1 MMADA
6 RLKFDHI
13 HIIGEAPQ
21 GTIFSVEPCEFLPG
35 ARIAYRQ
42 APDGVTVELVQAKA

>member
-13 HIIGEAPQ
+13 HIIGEDPQ
-21 GTIFSVEPCEFLPG
+21 GATFSVEPYEFLPG

-42 APDGVTVELVQAKA
+42 APDGVTVEFVQAKA